1 MEKFMKYLFL
11 QGKRS
16 VRSFP
21 AIFGAT
27 FLLTAGMCVLVMALF
42 HMDSSDDSK
51 QKVQIGVVG
60 DVTDTYLEW
69 GLYALENMDDT
80 RYTVDFYTMTEK
92 EARKKL
98 ENGELTAYIR
108 IPEGFVESVM
118 VAENKT
124 ITYVTSSGG
133 VNFGSIIMQELV
145 EVVSNLLVES
155 QNGIYGMQEFAK
167 RYGIEDDAFWD
178 VTMDMNKRYVDY
190 ILYRGN
196 LYDIEEI
203 GVADQ
208 LSMTGYYVCGIVLL
222 LFLLWGINGST
233 LLIKKDFALSKL
245 LASKGLKAASQALG
259 EFLAY
264 IGLMVVSLMS
274 MVSILLFAIQ
284 KYGVVIPEWSDDGEG
299 SITAFLV
306 GLLLVLFMVGAMQ
319 FLLYELTSGLVSG
332 VLLQFLS
339 AITLGYLSGC
349 LYPIDFFPES
359 IQRLA
364 DILPTGIAIR
374 YMNHMMLAEPSFS
387 EMIGMMLYSII
398 FLLLVIFIRQR
409 RMVREG

>member
-1 MEKFMKYLFL
+1 M
-11 QGKRS
+11 
-16 VRSFP
+16 
-21 AIFGAT
+21 
-27 FLLTAGMCVLVMALF
+27 
-42 HMDSSDDSK
+42 
-51 QKVQIGVVG
+51 
-60 DVTDTYLEW
+60 
-69 GLYALENMDDT
+69 
-80 RYTVDFYTMTEK
+80 
-92 EARKKL
+92 
-98 ENGELTAYIR
+98 
-108 IPEGFVESVM
+108 
-118 VAENKT
+118 
-124 ITYVTSSGG
+124 
-133 VNFGSIIMQELV
+133 
-145 EVVSNLLVES
+145 VSNLLVES